1 MRILIAEDDRKLA
14 EFMVNGLRENSFSVD
29 HAADGSEALAL
40 ALKSSYDTAVIDVML
55 PSLDGLDLIRQL
67 RREKADTPVLVLSAL
82 ASVDDRVRGLNAG
95 ADDYLT
101 KPFSFSELL
110 ARVHALIRRATRTSE
125 PSRLSAGDL
134 VIDLLAREVT
144 RGGQKVDLAGRE
156 FALLEYLVRHAG
168 RPVTKT
174 MLLEHVWDYSFD
186 PQTNVVDVVVC
197 RLRQKLERDLPGPR
211 LIHTLRGVGYVF
223 RSA

>member
-1 MRILIAEDDRKLA
+1 MRILVAEDDRKLA
-14 EFMVNGLRENSFSVD
+14 EFMVSGLQQNNFSVD
-29 HAADGSEALAL
+29 HSADGAEALQL
-40 ALKSSYDTAVIDVML
+40 ALRNTYDTAVIDVML
-55 PSLDGLDLIRQL
+55 PSLDGLDVIRQL
-67 RREKADTPVLVLSAL
+67 RKENAAVPILVLSAL
-82 ASVDDRVRGLNAG
+82 ASVDDRVKGLNAG

-110 ARVHALIRRATRTSE
+110 ARVNALIRRAARTAE

-134 VIDLLAREVT
+134 TIDLLSREVT
-144 RGGQKVDLAGRE
+144 RGGQRVDLAGRE
-156 FALLEYLVRHAG
+156 FSLLEFLVRHEG

-197 RLRQKLERDLPGPR
+197 RLRQKLERDMPGPR

-223 RSA
+223 RAA